1 MFSFYFY
8 SCPLHKTYGQRSRTF
23 GAYGRW
29 GYAPAYQ
36 KLPPESA
43 EFAGMGPKSEKSLI
57 GPPCPEAFII

>member
-29 GYAPAYQ
+29 GYAPAYRRG
-36 KLPPESA
+36 
-43 EFAGMGPKSEKSLI
+43 FSEAAYRRTF
-57 GPPCPEAFII
+57 G